1 MVEDRKPVEIDPDF
15 FDVLLQSLSVLSNV
29 ATMAS
34 TWIAFRQ
41 DRNRQKVEQNVDAM
55 RTS

>member
-1 MVEDRKPVEIDPDF
+1 
-15 FDVLLQSLSVLSNV
+15 VLSNV

>member
-15 FDVLLQSLSVLSNV
+15 FDVLLQSLSVLSSV

-34 TWIAFRQ
+34 TWIAFR
-41 DRNRQKVEQNVDAM
+41 
-55 RTS
+55 